1 MFVLLLLLFLNKN
14 VGMGSGDF
22 ICGGRVEEWSD
33 GDQVGAVRNEATS
46 EADAGVGAQVALEVI
61 AVHLKRKGQ
70 GGWFHYSKLEII
82 FI

>member
-46 EADAGVGAQVALEVI
+46 EADAGVGAQVTLEVI

-70 GGWFHYSKLEII
+70 GGRFHYSK
-82 FI
+82 FGFS